1 MQNKVTVF
9 EWLATWTPLW
19 RTCSVSAFA
28 KYLGIFLGPEAH
40 TMQWLGVASKW
51 RATSRAIGN
60 CPCAASLATLAY
72 NSKGVTKLSYVG
84 QMLEVP
90 KDVMRAERA

>member
-1 MQNKVTVF
+1 MHNKATVF

-19 RTCSVSAFA
+19 RTCAVSACA

-51 RATSRAIGN
+51 RATSRAIRS

-72 NSKGVTKLSYVG
+72 N
-84 QMLEVP
+84 
-90 KDVMRAERA
+90 